1 MFHWMLMAPQALKSV
16 LPVEDS
22 FSNKEMRTF
31 SRISADISLLV
42 KQTQVCEGEKQN
54 QLVSTTSPLWFW
66 QPRLVVHFRDESLIA
81 VSRSGPLTGGGEVG
95 IPAQPAKDCKGNPGS
110 SRFSVFRGGT
120 FLPQT
125 GNWAIPPQLLPE
137 SEVSVLWSSL
147 RTPYAPPCRKT
158 YWIALA
164 CWASTLTKQR
174 LFHLTISLTNL
185 LRRRLERVW
194 LHEDLGNY
202 SNQLCCDLAAFTWA
216 TFAVYD

>member
-1 MFHWMLMAPQALKSV
+1 MFHWMPLAPQALKSV
-16 LPVEDS
+16 FPVADS
-22 FSNKEMRTF
+22 FSNKKMRTF
-31 SRISADISLLV
+31 SRICAHQSTSETNTSLWRR
-42 KQTQVCEGEKQN
+42 KTKPACFN
-54 QLVSTTSPLWFW
+54 DFAI
-66 QPRLVVHFRDESLIA
+66 VVLATKTCGAFPWRVTDRRIA
-81 VSRSGPLTGGGEVG
+81 VRAFDRGGGVG

-147 RTPYAPPCRKT
+147 RTPHAPPCRKT